1 VLQAKLFDN
10 CIGAFNDGR
19 SAAWAG
25 ATPAG
30 CPYGDPLL
38 ATAWACGWRAG
49 QAEQATVKRCA
60 GPRRGAPVVERP
72 HAIVEWLGLQHGWLF
87 RVCP

>member
-1 VLQAKLFDN
+1 MELALIRAPEGKPRKSHSVLQAKLFDN

-19 SAAWAG
+19 SAAWPG

-38 ATAWACGWRAG
+38 ATAWAYGWRAG
-49 QAEQATVKRCA
+49 QAEQ
-60 GPRRGAPVVERP
+60 RGR
-72 HAIVEWLGLQHGWLF
+72 HA
-87 RVCP
+87 